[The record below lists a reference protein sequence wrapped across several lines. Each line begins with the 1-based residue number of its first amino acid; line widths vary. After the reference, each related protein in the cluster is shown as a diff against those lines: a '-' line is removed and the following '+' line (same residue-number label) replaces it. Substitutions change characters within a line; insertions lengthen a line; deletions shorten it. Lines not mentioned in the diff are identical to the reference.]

1 MYSVSIRARVVPWLW
16 LAASLWIAFGVWHWA
31 ENILVPA
38 NTAQAIA
45 KSVPIGNNSDL
56 YPLWLGT
63 RELLLRHR
71 DPYSTEVTREIQIG
85 FYGRPLAPRCLS
97 DPTDRQAFVYPVYVS
112 LLLAPTIEMSF
123 SSAQKLFQWLLLL
136 SVAFSVPLW
145 MQAIQLRAGWVL
157 TLSGM
162 VLAASSFAAV
172 HEYVQQNLT
181 ALVLLLVAAGAA
193 MVVRDCLVLS
203 GCLLAVSTFKPQLSG
218 PLILWFLLWA
228 FAGWKE
234 RKRLVWSFLAAMSAL
249 LAVAQWLSPHW
260 IARFL
265 IAVREYQRY
274 GMDSSLARTLLPSLL
289 GDLVNVAL
297 VVALT
302 FVCWYSRRASA
313 GSPHFS
319 WALGWVAIVTL
330 AIVPKLA
337 PAYHLLLTPVLLVML
352 AQPQTNRGTGG
363 LARTLTK
370 GTFACQ
376 LWQWLTASGLSLLTL
391 IVPAERLR
399 PAADLPLYTLYALP
413 VLALLTVI
421 VATIS
426 LRERF
431 FPRVVT

>member
-1 MYSVSIRARVVPWLW
+1 VV
-16 LAASLWIAFGVWHWA
+16 AFGVWHWA

-38 NTAQAIA
+38 DTARALA
-45 KSVPIGNNSDL
+45 KGIPIGNNSDL

-85 FYGRPLAPRCLS
+85 FYGRPLAPQNVS

-112 LLLAPTIEMSF
+112 LLLAPTINMSF
-123 SSAQKLFQWLLLL
+123 SAVQELFRWLLLL
-136 SVAFSVPLW
+136 SVAFCVPLW
-145 MQAIQLRAGWVL
+145 MQAIQFRPGWVV
-157 TLSGM
+157 TVSGM

-181 ALVLLLVAAGAA
+181 ALVLLLVAAAAA
-193 MVVRDCLVLS
+193 MVVRNCLILS

-218 PLILWFLLWA
+218 PLVFWFLLWA

-234 RKRLVWSFLAAMSAL
+234 RKYLVWSFLASMTTL
-249 LAVAQWLSPHW
+249 LAAAQCLSPHW

-265 IAVREYQRY
+265 IAMREYTHY
-274 GMDSSLARTLLPSLL
+274 GVDSSLARTLLPSPL

-313 GSPHFS
+313 GSLHFS
-319 WALGWVAIVTL
+319 WALGWVAVVTL

-337 PAYHLLLTPVLLVML
+337 PAYQLLLIPVLLVML
-352 AQPQTNRGTGG
+352 TQGQTNCRTSA

-376 LWQWLTASGLSLLTL
+376 LWQWLIAAGLSLLT
-391 IVPAERLR
+391 IVVPVERLR
-399 PAADLPLYTLYALP
+399 AAADLPLYTLYALP
-413 VLALLTVI
+413 VLALLSVI
-421 VATIS
+421 VTTIS

-431 FPRVVT
+431 FLRVVP